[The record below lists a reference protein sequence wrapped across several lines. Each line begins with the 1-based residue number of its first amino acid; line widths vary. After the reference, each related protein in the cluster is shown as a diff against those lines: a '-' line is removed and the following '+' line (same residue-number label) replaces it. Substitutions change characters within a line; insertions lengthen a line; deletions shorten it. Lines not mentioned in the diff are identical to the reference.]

1 MSRNFVNTA
10 PAYALVLMFYA
21 AAVFTCA
28 YALVKNQPYEVMRS
42 LLNRNT
48 SGRLKKREMLWEHE
62 PTVECSHSF
71 FEFSQTSTRVSIARW
86 ERGTQFFSF
95 LIRTEIAEENTRA
108 YWVKIFFLF
117 NN

>member
-21 AAVFTCA
+21 AA
-28 YALVKNQPYEVMRS
+28 YALVKNQPYEVMRP
-42 LLNRNT
+42 LLKRNT
-48 SGRLKKREMLWEHE
+48 SRRLKGQEMPWEHE

-71 FEFSQTSTRVSIARW
+71 LEFSQTSTRVSIARW

-95 LIRTEIAEENTRA
+95 LISI
-108 YWVKIFFLF
+108 
-117 NN
+117 